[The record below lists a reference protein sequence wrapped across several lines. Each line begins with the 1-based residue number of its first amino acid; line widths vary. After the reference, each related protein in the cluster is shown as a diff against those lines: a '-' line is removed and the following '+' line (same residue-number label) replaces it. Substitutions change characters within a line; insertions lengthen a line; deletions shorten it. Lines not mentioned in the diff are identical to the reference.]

1 MDAFLGP
8 NFEDQEVRSKKK
20 EDIKN
25 LHMEDRRIT
34 MELPHDYWEKVNT
47 RGAFDSVEKFLE
59 YISSFK

>member
-8 NFEDQEVRSKKK
+8 SFKDQEVRLKKK

-34 MELPHDYWEKVNT
+34 MELPHDFWEKVNT
-47 RGAFDSVEKFLE
+47 KEAFENVEKFLE
-59 YISSFK
+59 YISAFK